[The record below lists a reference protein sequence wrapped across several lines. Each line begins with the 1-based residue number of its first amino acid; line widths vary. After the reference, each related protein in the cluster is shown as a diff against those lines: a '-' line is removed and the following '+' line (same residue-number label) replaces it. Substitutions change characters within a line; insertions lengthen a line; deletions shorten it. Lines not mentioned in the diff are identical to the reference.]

1 MKKGEMDFYF
11 QLEGRLKMKDI
22 LKDISDLSMS
32 VMTTQGKRN
41 VRIQHISNE
50 KLGICWVRIK

>member
-1 MKKGEMDFYF
+1 
-11 QLEGRLKMKDI
+11 MKDI

>member
-1 MKKGEMDFYF
+1 MDFYF

-41 VRIQHISNE
+41 VRIQHIPNE